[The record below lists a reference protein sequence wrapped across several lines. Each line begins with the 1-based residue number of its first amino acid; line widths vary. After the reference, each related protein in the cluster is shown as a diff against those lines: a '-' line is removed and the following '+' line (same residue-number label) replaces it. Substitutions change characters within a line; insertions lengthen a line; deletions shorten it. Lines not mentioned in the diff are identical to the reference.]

1 MLKNFGSRVLA
12 DEEERRKL
20 GYVGA
25 GLITTITTGT
35 NIASALGIL
44 ENLIHMGSKIGLT
57 GATVTAFLK
66 TADLLNQYS
75 KEVKEKKGEIQKNVM
90 YYYYKASKKI

>member
-25 GLITTITTGT
+25 GLITT
-35 NIASALGIL
+35 
-44 ENLIHMGSKIGLT
+44 
-57 GATVTAFLK
+57 VTAFLK
-66 TADLLNQYS
+66 TADLLNQSS
-75 KEVKEKKGEIQKNVM
+75 KEVKEKKSEIQKM
-90 YYYYKASKKI
+90 LCIITRQAKKYDKFDYGKKVR